1 MPEDFRKEMAMAGD
15 WQTTSQRIIY
25 DTLKKEEDDED
36 VKSSNL
42 SIGVRK
48 RKFECQ
54 EEEEAAGEAVIR
66 KGWGSTT
73 RTYPGSGEEANDDL
87 DALLKI
93 TKNLK
98 SGVGGMGRTV
108 PADELSQPQNS
119 AELSSDKEAQRL
131 ALYPPHI
138 KREESS
144 GNDGITQS
152 ILEKDAA
159 EAASI
164 KEEENS
170 AMPEAIFKKRKAK
183 PTRRR

>member
-1 MPEDFRKEMAMAGD
+1 MVGD

-36 VKSSNL
+36 VKSSGL

-48 RKFECQ
+48 RKFEGQ
-54 EEEEAAGEAVIR
+54 EEEEAAVETVVR

-73 RTYPGSGEEANDDL
+73 RTYPGSGEEANNDL

-98 SGVGGMGRTV
+98 SGGGGMGRTV
-108 PADELSQPQNS
+108 PTDELSQPQNS
-119 AELSSDKEAQRL
+119 AEMSNEKEAQRL
-131 ALYPPHI
+131 ALNPPHI

-144 GNDGITQS
+144 GDAGITES

-170 AMPEAIFKKRKAK
+170 AMPGAIFKKRKAK
-183 PTRRR
+183 PVRQR